1 MKKIYNL
8 FSWKLLLIDSYF
20 RFFRKRK
27 LMTQYL
33 KDLFLNLFNIDVKSF
48 KGKIYVLGDSHSY
61 FWSGNEDIYNKHFL
75 NDIGT
80 SRNLI
85 SFIDI
90 FYLGPALAFNA
101 SKKDSTTKVLE
112 KTLFLT
118 QNNII
123 PAKSTIML
131 SLGEI
136 DCRVHVIKQA
146 EKQNKQVNEVIDE
159 ILNNYFKYIEIL
171 KSKKYK
177 IICFAPIASQKDECI
192 INPEL
197 PRYGS
202 EEQRNKL
209 TKIFHEK
216 LKEKCTQNNVYY
228 LSFIDKLMD
237 SDYQT
242 NKDYLNTDNLHL
254 SQKALNIAIEELY
267 NQNFISYNEKTKQLY
282 VNHRL

>member
-146 EKQNKQVNEVIDE
+146 EKQNKQVTEVIDE

-171 KSKKYK
+171 
-177 IICFAPIASQKDECI
+177 
-192 INPEL
+192 L
-197 PRYGS
+197 
-202 EEQRNKL
+202 L
-209 TKIFHEK
+209 
-216 LKEKCTQNNVYY
+216 
-228 LSFIDKLMD
+228 
-237 SDYQT
+237 
-242 NKDYLNTDNLHL
+242 
-254 SQKALNIAIEELY
+254 
-267 NQNFISYNEKTKQLY
+267 
-282 VNHRL
+282 